1 MKLDSFG
8 ELFEA
13 IKTNVDFNN
22 EIKLKRLKKELDILG
37 NYQNPSTSIDQIEL
51 TSVGV
56 ELLVC
61 FLLIKD

>member
-1 MKLDSFG
+1 MKFNSFG

>member
-1 MKLDSFG
+1 MKFNSFG

-22 EIKLKRLKKELDILG
+22 EIKLKRLKKEIDILG

-56 ELLVC
+56 
-61 FLLIKD
+61 

>member
-1 MKLDSFG
+1 MKFNSFG
-8 ELFEA
+8 SLFEA
-13 IKTNVDFNN
+13 IKVNTDFNN

-61 FLLIKD
+61 FLLKKD